1 MCAIST
7 DPEKNWH
14 FQFKTN
20 AIKLSLKSNM
30 VSVLP
35 ENVSRKY
42 QISNYFSEVY
52 IIILTMLMHVCELS
66 LSTLYMVSVKPTIII
81 YSNFS
86 NMKVSMFDGL
96 SLSEIANYKF
106 LLII

>member
-1 MCAIST
+1 
-7 DPEKNWH
+7 
-14 FQFKTN
+14 
-20 AIKLSLKSNM
+20 M

-106 LLII
+106 LNNYINVQKERTLVVFSKTRA